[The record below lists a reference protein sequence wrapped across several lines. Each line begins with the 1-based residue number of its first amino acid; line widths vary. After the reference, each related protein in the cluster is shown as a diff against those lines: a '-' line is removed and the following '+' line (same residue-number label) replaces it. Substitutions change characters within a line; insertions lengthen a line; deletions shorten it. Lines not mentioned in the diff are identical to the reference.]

1 MTTTWTDDRPSWWRD
16 AVRGAIAGA
25 LATWFMDLVT
35 TGVQAS
41 QSGQD
46 AARELAARPNGQSST
61 ANLVD
66 LLVDRLDLDV
76 DESTRSTAAQVAHYA
91 LGVAPG
97 AAYGVLR
104 SRLPAVGAWR
114 GVLYGLAIFALNDE
128 WMNAALDL
136 SGPPDAYPASSHLRG
151 AVGHLALGL
160 VTDAGLDVLGASR
173 PA

>member
-1 MTTTWTDDRPSWWRD
+1 MTTTGTDDRPSWWTD

-25 LATWFMDLVT
+25 VGTWFMDLVT

-41 QSGQD
+41 QSQQD
-46 AARELAARPNGQSST
+46 AARELAARPKGQSP
-61 ANLVD
+61 APNLVD
-66 LLVDRLDLDV
+66 LVVDRLDLDV
-76 DESTRSTAAQVAHYA
+76 DASTRATAAQLAHYA

-104 SRLPAVGAWR
+104 SRLPAVGAWQ
-114 GVLYGLAIFALNDE
+114 GLLYGLALFAVNDE
-128 WMNAALDL
+128 WLNAAFDL
-136 SGPPDAYPASSHLRG
+136 SGPPDAYPASSHARG